1 MVGENLT
8 HKGVRSMKKIVSIA
22 VSIILLLS
30 LTGCCIPLDD
40 EYSTDDY
47 DYSSYDY
54 DYSSDDDDS
63 NYHSSNKEIS
73 VEDIKNHLKKSL
85 AELGLDSSF
94 TEEKTEEK
102 NDKTIHSFK
111 YLNGQVTVQIETSI
125 GEDSIT
131 GVACWAFPSS
141 FVATGMGESEALKF
155 SAVLCTLP
163 LTIFENDS
171 DVDSLYQKIVNDGTS
186 STDDTTAYWEYD
198 SETCSYSL
206 SANSLTTM
214 TTAKPF

>member
-1 MVGENLT
+1 MRKLFCVLT
-8 HKGVRSMKKIVSIA
+8 S
-22 VSIILLLS
+22 ILLTIS
-30 LTGCCIPLDD
+30 LTGCCLPFGDDD
-40 EYSTDDY
+40 EVADNNDYEY
-47 DYSSYDY
+47 DYSS
-54 DYSSDDDDS
+54 SELEKSE
-63 NYHSSNKEIS
+63 NEEIS

-94 TEEKTEEK
+94 TEEKTEEE

-111 YLNGQVTVQIETSI
+111 YLNGQVTVQIQTSI

-141 FVATGMGESEALKF
+141 FVATGMGESEALRF

-206 SANSLTTM
+206 SANSLTTV
-214 TTAKPF
+214 TIAKPF